1 MGGNGGTPGI
11 HSGFANPK
19 ARFANPSLSLESGG
33 TAKPLLPHGSLVPGG
48 LCPAQGVAGGAP
60 GVRSRC
66 PSSPP
71 FCAPLRRAGGRVLLK
86 LGGVWWGGD
95 SPGLCET
102 VTPGARRLPLR
113 KGNFP

>member
-1 MGGNGGTPGI
+1 MGESGGIPGI

-33 TAKPLLPHGSLVPGG
+33 TAKPLLPQGSLVPGG
-48 LCPAQGVAGGAP
+48 LCPAQGVAGGRGVP
-60 GVRSRC
+60 RVRSGC

-86 LGGVWWGGD
+86 LGRVVVAG
-95 SPGLCET
+95 
-102 VTPGARRLPLR
+102 RLLWAL
-113 KGNFP
+113 

>member
-60 GVRSRC
+60 GSGAGVPPPLPSAPRC
-66 PSSPP
+66 V
-71 FCAPLRRAGGRVLLK
+71 G
-86 LGGVWWGGD
+86 LGGV
-95 SPGLCET
+95 C
-102 VTPGARRLPLR
+102 
-113 KGNFP
+113 F